1 MSIVRCP
8 YGLCGSAQ
16 ADDKAATRK
25 IGQEAA
31 TEIRDED
38 DSVVA
43 EARLAV
49 SVKQISSDGA

>member
-1 MSIVRCP
+1 MSIGRCP
-8 YGLCGSAQ
+8 YRLCWSAQ
-16 ADDKAATRK
+16 ADGKAATRK

-43 EARLAV
+43 EARFPV
-49 SVKQISSDGA
+49 SLKQISSDGA

>member
-16 ADDKAATRK
+16 ADGKAATRK
-25 IGQEAA
+25 IGQEAT

-43 EARLAV
+43 EVRLTL
-49 SVKQISSDGA
+49 SLKQISSDDA